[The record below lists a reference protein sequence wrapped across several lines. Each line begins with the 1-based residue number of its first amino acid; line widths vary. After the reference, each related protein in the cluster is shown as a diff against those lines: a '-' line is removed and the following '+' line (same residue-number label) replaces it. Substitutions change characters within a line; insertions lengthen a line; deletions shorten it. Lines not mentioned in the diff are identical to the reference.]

1 MLTGYYGTGKTLL
14 LVNKAI
20 RLAEKGRQVVFLS
33 LLGSLTALASFW
45 KWLLPQCIVNLLQ
58 KNYSAGLFDVKMR
71 RDLLRLRYQ
80 NIRFLNRS
88 EVMNLLLNTE
98 IPKFVRKESE
108 RKFWAENLLI
118 RIISTL
124 IQIYPG
130 PKKYHVTRPA
140 FFI

>member
-20 RLAEKGRQVVFLS
+20 RLAKEGRQVVFLS
-33 LLGSLTALASFW
+33 LLGSLTSLASFW

-58 KNYSAGLFDVKMR
+58 KNYTADLFDVKMR
-71 RDLLRLRYQ
+71 DLLRYQ

-118 RIISTL
+118 RIIPTL
-124 IQIYPG
+124 IQMYPG

-140 FFI
+140 FFT